1 MLGPRLLSFSTLWV
15 AIIGLIWF
23 QLTTAAAILA
33 AVTALLAQWEFYSF
47 QQARGLKVFQKAGV
61 TCGAVFFALC
71 IASGRGTLPPW
82 LDWHGLAILVVILG
96 AISRQVF
103 EKDHSTS
110 TTTIALTVL
119 GFLYIPY
126 LFHFL
131 IALLYR
137 PGLPGEGLVLAL
149 YLIAVTKMT
158 DAGAY
163 LTGTFLGR
171 HKMIPRISPG
181 KTWEG
186 FIGGILA
193 ALLCS
198 LTLVHFFPERL
209 AILAGPHAWI
219 LGLGLGMIS
228 VIGDLGESLI
238 KRDAH
243 IKNSG
248 SLIPGIGGFLDLV
261 DSLLFTGP
269 LFYFYLQAISKA
281 GWWS

>member
-1 MLGPRLLSFSTLWV
+1 MLLPRLFSFLVIWA
-15 AIIGLIWF
+15 AIVSLIWF
-23 QLTTAAAILA
+23 QLATAAACLA
-33 AVTALLAQWEFYSF
+33 ALAGLLALWEFYGF
-47 QQARGLKVFQKAGV
+47 QRARGLKVFQKAGV
-61 TCGAVFFALC
+61 ICGAVFFALC
-71 IASGRGTLPPW
+71 ILSGRGDLPDW
-82 LDWHGLAILVVILG
+82 LDWQALAILVVIIG

-103 EKDHSTS
+103 EKDHTTS

-119 GFLYIPY
+119 GFFYVPY

-131 IALLYR
+131 IALLFR

-163 LTGTFLGR
+163 LTGSFLGR

-186 FIGGILA
+186 FTGGILA

-198 LTLVHFFPERL
+198 LILVYFFPDRL
-209 AILAGPHAWI
+209 AILAGSHAWI
-219 LGLGLGMIS
+219 LGIGLGMVS
-228 VIGDLGESLI
+228 VVGDLGESLI

-248 SLIPGIGGFLDLV
+248 STIPGIGGFLDLV

-269 LFYFYLQAISKA
+269 LFYFYLQAISGA

>member
-1 MLGPRLLSFSTLWV
+1 MLAPRIFSFLVLWA

-23 QLTTAAAILA
+23 QLTTAAACLA
-33 AVTALLAQWEFYSF
+33 AIAALLAQWEFYSF
-47 QQARGLKVFQKAGV
+47 QQARGLKVFQKSGV
-61 TCGAVFFALC
+61 TWGAVFFALC
-71 IASGRGTLPPW
+71 IASGRGDLPDW
-82 LDWHGLAILVVILG
+82 LDWHALAILVVIIG

-103 EKDHSTS
+103 EKDHSAS
-110 TTTIALTVL
+110 TATIALTIL
-119 GFLYIPY
+119 GFFYIPY

-131 IALLYR
+131 IALLFR

-163 LTGTFLGR
+163 LTGSFLGR

-198 LTLVHFFPERL
+198 LTLVHFFPDRL
-209 AILAGPHAWI
+209 AILSGPHAWI
-219 LGLGLGMIS
+219 LGLGLGMVS
-228 VIGDLGESLI
+228 VVGDLGESLI

-269 LFYFYLQAISKA
+269 LFYFYLLALSRA
-281 GWWS
+281 PWAP